1 MWQNH
6 IKTANLLQFLPNT
19 IKVSVWLWQVQW
31 KSMNSLHFNQSWN
44 LSCQLLSQINWYQ
57 HHYGHRDQLLSSF
70 FTIYNSGWVFEIV
83 KICKVSLPSGMK
95 TATCQASLAL
105 IECQSVGKVC
115 TLQKKSLEIL
125 MSYWTII
132 LNKPIIS
139 LQPFHAQMTAFLAE
153 CGISITTSV
162 ADVLTYNKI
171 PLLIKTN
178 FLRFALRM
186 ESHYESLKIYESVDS
201 PF

>member
-83 KICKVSLPSGMK
+83 TILQCLILYRSENGHVSNLPLVYRVSICWENLHQIHYDSVV
-95 TATCQASLAL
+95 
-105 IECQSVGKVC
+105 IENGR
-115 TLQKKSLEIL
+115 IL
-125 MSYWTII
+125 SFSI
-132 LNKPIIS
+132 LNP
-139 LQPFHAQMTAFLAE
+139 PPPAFLPVTA
-153 CGISITTSV
+153 S
-162 ADVLTYNKI
+162 
-171 PLLIKTN
+171 
-178 FLRFALRM
+178 
-186 ESHYESLKIYESVDS
+186 ESGL
-201 PF
+201 